1 MKLENI
7 KAALKARANSL
18 NLQVPAT
25 PIVIDAIV
33 VQDKPVVSKHDN
45 PTVANPPAVKANTPP
60 KKANGKT
67 KPSPQIPLI
76 TTSAQIQPADI
87 GSKNKTGDNVTPP
100 VTAAIFSAGDSLP
113 PPTEESSKAPA
124 EKSARKPATRKAKEN
139 PASVVSVPVI
149 PLNDIETIVAK
160 YLKAGRDYDRL
171 PNTAKPTLLKSGAEI
186 LADVFGFRTT
196 AKVINR
202 IENYDKQF
210 VLYEV
215 CVTVINKDGN
225 VVAEG
230 LGSCNSR
237 ERKYLKTD
245 FATNLNTVLKIAK
258 KRAFVDAI
266 LTATHASKVFT
277 QDIEDIVNLQLVKPD
292 DRNNTSR

>member
-18 NLQVPAT
+18 NLQVPAM

-33 VQDKPVVSKHDN
+33 VPDKPVVAKPANSV
-45 PTVANPPAVKANTPP
+45 VANPPAVKANTPP
-60 KKANGKT
+60 KNVTGKT
-67 KPSPQIPLI
+67 RPSPQIPLI
-76 TTSAQIQPADI
+76 TTPAQIQPVDT
-87 GSKNKTGDNVTPP
+87 GSKEKAGNNVTPP
-100 VTAAIFSAGDSLP
+100 VTANI
-113 PPTEESSKAPA
+113 PPTEEISKAPT

-139 PASVVSVPVI
+139 PAPVVSASAV
-149 PLNDIETIVAK
+149 PLNDIEAIVAK

-186 LADVFGFRTT
+186 LADVFSFRTT

-215 CVTVINKDGN
+215 CVTVFDKDGN

>member
-7 KAALKARANSL
+7 KAALKARVDSL
-18 NLQVPAT
+18 KLNPQVPAT
-25 PIVIDAIV
+25 PVVIDAIV
-33 VQDKPVVSKHDN
+33 VPDRAVISKIDN
-45 PTVANPPAVKANTPP
+45 PVGATAVESNTPS
-60 KKANGKT
+60 KNSAGKVNS
-67 KPSPQIPLI
+67 SPQIPLI
-76 TTSAQIQPADI
+76 MTAAQIQPADI
-87 GSKNKTGDNVTPP
+87 GSKDKTVDK
-100 VTAAIFSAGDSLP
+100 VTASIGSIFSASDSLP
-113 PPTEESSKAPA
+113 PPTEEGSKAPA
-124 EKSARKPATRKAKEN
+124 EKAARKPAARKAKEN
-139 PASVVSVPVI
+139 PVLVVSATAV
-149 PLNDIETIVAK
+149 PLNDIEAVVAK

-171 PNTAKPTLLKSGAEI
+171 PNTSKPTLLKSGAEI
-186 LADVFGFRTT
+186 LADVYGFRTS

-215 CVTVINKDGN
+215 CVTVVDKDGN
-225 VVAEG
+225 IVAEG

-258 KRAFVDAI
+258 KRAYVDAV

-277 QDIEDIVNLQLVKPD
+277 QDIEDIVNLQLVKSD
-292 DRNNTSR
+292 GRDAISE

>member
-18 NLQVPAT
+18 KLNPQVPAM
-25 PIVIDAIV
+25 PIIIDAIEV
-33 VQDKPVVSKHDN
+33 PDKPVISN
-45 PTVANPPAVKANTPP
+45 PAKPVDADPPAVKANTPP
-60 KKANGKT
+60 KNSAGKVNL
-67 KPSPQIPLI
+67 SPQIPLI
-76 TTSAQIQPADI
+76 ITAAQIQPVDI
-87 GSKNKTGDNVTPP
+87 GSKNKAGDKITPP
-100 VTAAIFSAGDSLP
+100 VTAAIS
-113 PPTEESSKAPA
+113 PTEDGSKVPA
-124 EKSARKPATRKAKEN
+124 EKPARKPATRKAKEN
-139 PASVVSVPVI
+139 PAPVVSAPAV
-149 PLNDIETIVAK
+149 PLNDIEAVVAK

-171 PNTAKPTLLKSGAEI
+171 PNTSKPTLLKSGAEI
-186 LADVFGFRTT
+186 LADVYGFRTS

-215 CVTVINKDGN
+215 CVTVVDKDGN
-225 VVAEG
+225 IVAEG

-258 KRAFVDAI
+258 KRAYVDAV

-277 QDIEDIVNLQLVKPD
+277 QDIEDIVNLQLVKSD
-292 DRNNTSR
+292 GRDAISE